1 MTRRGERPA
10 STATPLTTASASQLA
25 TMTDDNDIASGD
37 SMWSNNAM
45 AKRFCGPSLSATKG
59 EDDTPG
65 SAGVDGQNIEGR
77 ARAAYVTPVLRRLG
91 NVRDIVG
98 KTGPGRDNS
107 QRFARKA

>member
-1 MTRRGERPA
+1 
-10 STATPLTTASASQLA
+10 
-25 TMTDDNDIASGD
+25 
-37 SMWSNNAM
+37 MWSNNAM
-45 AKRFCGPSLSATKG
+45 LKRFRGPSLSATKG

-98 KTGPGRDNS
+98 KTGPARDNS